1 MTVPSV
7 KTARLPRGFSLIE
20 ILVVMVIIVAISAV
34 MFNVYLG
41 HSKNAPPGKA
51 HNPME
56 RAHDTECMNN
66 VHQVHLAIMAA
77 QAGDTD
83 GKNPASLSEL
93 PGLPKEMLTC
103 PVGHVPYVYDPA
115 TGAVHCPYPGHEN
128 FQ

>member
-1 MTVPSV
+1 V
-7 KTARLPRGFSLIE
+7 KLGRARPGFSLIE
-20 ILVVMVIIVAISAV
+20 ILVVMVIIVILSAV
-34 MFNVYLG
+34 TYNVFFG
-41 HSKNAPPGKA
+41 HAKNAPLGKA

-83 GKNPASLSEL
+83 GKNPASLEDL
-93 PGLPKEMLTC
+93 KLPKEMLTC

-115 TGAVHCPYPGHEN
+115 TGEVHCPYPGHEK

>member
-1 MTVPSV
+1 VNIPAV
-7 KTARLPRGFSLIE
+7 KPGRVGKGFSLIE
-20 ILVVMVIIVAISAV
+20 ILVVMVIIVILSAV
-34 MFNVYLG
+34 TYSVFFG
-41 HSKNAPPGKA
+41 HAKGAPPGKA

-83 GKNPASLSEL
+83 GKNPASLEEL
-93 PGLPKEMLTC
+93 KLPKEMLSC

-115 TGAVHCPYPGHEN
+115 TGQVHCPYPGHEN

>member
-1 MTVPSV
+1 MQSLRKRP
-7 KTARLPRGFSLIE
+7 GFSLVE
-20 ILVVMVIIVAISAV
+20 ILVVMVIIVILSAV
-34 MFNVYLG
+34 TYSVFFG
-41 HSKNAPPGKA
+41 HAKNAPPGKA

-56 RAHDTECMNN
+56 RAHDTECINN

-83 GKNPASLSEL
+83 GKNPASLEEL
-93 PGLPKEMLTC
+93 KLPKEMLIC

-115 TGAVHCPYPGHEN
+115 TGQVHCPYPGHEK